1 MSHGIVTP
9 LPRIVAPADAT
20 IGGVAVPAGVSS
32 FALPPNTVPYRVSK
46 TVVGVGATFIHYN
59 P

>member
-9 LPRIVAPADAT
+9 LPRIVAPADAS
-20 IGGVAVPAGVSS
+20 IGGVVVPAGVSC
-32 FALPPNTVPYRVSK
+32 FALPPHTVPYRVAK